1 MPNKK
6 NIEQVKELT
15 ERISRAKAVY
25 VTEFHGLNVSEITKL
40 RNEFFKADVEF
51 KVAKNSLIKLAAN
64 NNDIN
69 VLDEFLSGSTALAIS
84 YDEPVAP
91 ARVIKEFKK
100 ENDLPNVKSILFEG
114 ELISGDEFDRIA
126 DMPSKEQLLST
137 LILLLNSPLQKLAS
151 TLSSPVQNTLS
162 VLANLK
168 DNKSK

>member
-1 MPNKK
+1 M
-6 NIEQVKELT
+6 
-15 ERISRAKAVY
+15 
-25 VTEFHGLNVSEITKL
+25 
-40 RNEFFKADVEF
+40 EF

-151 TLSSPVQNTLS
+151 MLSSPVQNTLS